1 MDPNLF
7 TIFAQS
13 WHPEVQSLWQNMPI
27 PNTWHFCSGDKVHVY
42 ELYGPVYKG
51 LLLPESYH
59 NEIGVIHSVDSM
71 QCKVLFGQEIV
82 MLSTVLL
89 QKDFQSVQIVSIPS
103 INSLGLVMDV
113 KHSECSAS
121 VLLNDNTLCRL
132 QQDLEAQN
140 NTNSLTGQN
149 FARPAIDPITTF
161 CLNSLSSVPAETD
174 IGNLSS
180 SVGSVFQ
187 PAPTLALENTKGSLN
202 DYQTHC
208 SPWITTLIMVVK
220 HLTRKGYRGVVLD
233 VHPDD
238 KGSSGL
244 SVFVQYD
251 IVTVGDK
258 WLDYDDGQHA
268 E

>member
-1 MDPNLF
+1 
-7 TIFAQS
+7 
-13 WHPEVQSLWQNMPI
+13 
-27 PNTWHFCSGDKVHVY
+27 
-42 ELYGPVYKG
+42 
-51 LLLPESYH
+51 
-59 NEIGVIHSVDSM
+59 
-71 QCKVLFGQEIV
+71 

-103 INSLGLVMDV
+103 INGLGLVMDV
-113 KHSECSAS
+113 KHFECSTS
-121 VLLNDNTLCRL
+121 VLLNDNTLHRL

-140 NTNSLTGQN
+140 TANSLTGQN
-149 FARPAIDPITTF
+149 FAGPAIDPITTF

-187 PAPTLALENTKGSLN
+187 PALTLALENTKGSSN

-208 SPWITTLIMVVK
+208 SPWITTPIMVMK

-238 KGSSGL
+238 KGL
-244 SVFVQYD
+244 SELLVFV
-251 IVTVGDK
+251 
-258 WLDYDDGQHA
+258 
-268 E
+268 